1 MDNQHCQ
8 IKGYRELSQ
17 AEIDLMNEIK
27 TKGNEVGELIERLS
41 KLHLEEMKTN
51 KEHDPERMRWLA
63 IGKTDLQKGLMALTR
78 SVANPSFF

>member
-1 MDNQHCQ
+1 MDNQHRQ

-27 TKGNEVGELIERLS
+27 AKGNEVGELIEKLG
-41 KLHLEEMKTN
+41 KLHLEEIKTN
-51 KEHDPERMRWLA
+51 KEHDPERMCWLA
-63 IGKTDLQKGLMALTR
+63 VGKTDLQKGFMALTR